1 MSAGMLPPGEGGA
14 IEGYI
19 LPAAEASTG
28 DMPRALLEFHSPS
41 AALIDLPPNPA
52 ALYIT
57 WLIST
62 LAIAGIVVM
71 SVCPLD
77 QVVSA
82 QGRLTST
89 DTTLVVQPLE
99 TAIIRSIDVQEG
111 DVVHRGQVLAHLDP
125 TVTDADVENMR
136 QQQAAYAAQVARL
149 TAEAEGRDYIPDP
162 ADPASVQEAAAFQR
176 RRAEFTAKVENFDK
190 QAAGARS
197 DMQGSL
203 ADAAMYGARAR
214 VAANVYAMRLR
225 LQRDQVGSRLSTL
238 SAQNDLMEVE
248 RAQIAAQQA
257 AGSARAKLEGVTAAR
272 DGFIQ
277 NWKAT
282 VYQDLGT
289 AQHRLADAGHDYRK
303 AGLLRTLI
311 GMHAD
316 RDDEALNIVSLSVGS
331 VMQAGNLL
339 MTLVPVDDELEVD
352 TAVRGSDV
360 GFIMP
365 GDPVLLK
372 FATLPYT
379 QYGGA
384 EDTVRI
390 ISADSFAPDDG
401 GHAAP
406 GTGAQVPRP
415 DAGGMEAYYR
425 VRVRVDR
432 YTLHGVPSFFHPHPG
447 MPVEADIHVG
457 RRTMM
462 QYLLNRL
469 VPTLTDG
476 MREP

>member
-1 MSAGMLPPGEGGA
+1 MSGGPMGPPGEGGA
-14 IEGYI
+14 VEGYV

-41 AALIDLPPNPA
+41 TALIDLPPNAA

-57 WLIST
+57 WVVSALVVTS
-62 LAIAGIVVM
+62 IVLM

-77 QVVSA
+77 QVVSS

-89 DTTLVVQPLE
+89 DATLVVQPLE
-99 TAIIRSIDVQEG
+99 TAIIRSIDVHEG
-111 DVVHRGQVLAHLDP
+111 DFVHKGQVLAHLDP
-125 TVTDADVENMR
+125 TVTDADVEDMR
-136 QQQAAYAAQVARL
+136 QQAASYAAQVARL
-149 TAEAEGRDYIPDP
+149 TAEAGGRDYAPDP
-162 ADPASVQEAAAFQR
+162 SDPASVQEGAAFLR

-190 QAAGARS
+190 QVAGARS
-197 DMQGSL
+197 EMQGDL

-214 VAANVYAMRLR
+214 VAADVHAMRLR

-248 RAQIAAQQA
+248 RAQIAARA
-257 AGSARAKLEGVTAAR
+257 GAGSAQAKLEAVTAER

-277 NWKAT
+277 NWRAT
-282 VYQDLGT
+282 TYQDLAT
-289 AQHRLADAGHDYRK
+289 AQHRLADASDEYRK
-303 AGLLRTLI
+303 AGLRRSLI
-311 GMHAD
+311 VMRAD
-316 RDDEALNIVSLSVGS
+316 RDAVVLTVAGLSVGS
-331 VMQAGNLL
+331 VMQSGTQL
-339 MTLVPVDDELEVD
+339 MTLVPLDSGLEVEA
-352 TAVRGSDV
+352 AVRGSDV
-360 GFIMP
+360 GFLRP

-372 FATLPYT
+372 FATFPYT

-384 EDTVRI
+384 EGTVRF
-390 ISADSFAPDDG
+390 ISADSFAPGDADHAG
-401 GHAAP
+401 GTTQA
-406 GTGAQVPRP
+406 PRP
-415 DAGGMEAYYR
+415 DTGGMDGYYR

-432 YTLHGVPSFFHPHPG
+432 YTLHGVPAFFHPHPG

-457 RRTMM
+457 QRTMM